1 MPHYHVAFNSKA
13 GTNTANK
20 IIVNLWAVSRKAR
33 VVEVGIFLQTVTAT
47 APLFA
52 LQRASARGTQSTSLT
67 PIQKDASDP
76 PRPACSTRRGALTQH
91 SPPPIRRSALL
102 VWRSRRAT
110 VSSGI

>member
-33 VVEVGIFLQTVTAT
+33 VVEVGIFLQTVTTT

-52 LQRASARGTQSTSLT
+52 LQRASARGTQS
-67 PIQKDASDP
+67 A
-76 PRPACSTRRGALTQH
+76 A
-91 SPPPIRRSALL
+91 
-102 VWRSRRAT
+102 
-110 VSSGI
+110 